1 MENENPYALTYDE
14 MAPDKQVRTDLW
26 GAMAMPDLVLQ
37 RDLLISRMEKTSRM
51 FSNTMS
57 PSIVSMYSAM
67 QMALND
73 INGLIDKQA
82 KK

>member
-1 MENENPYALTYDE
+1 MENENPYASAYDDTS
-14 MAPDKQVRTDLW
+14 PDKQVRTDLW
-26 GAMAMPDLVLQ
+26 GTMALPDLVTQ
-37 RDLLISRMEKTSRM
+37 RDLLVNRMEKTSRM
-51 FSNTMS
+51 FSSMMS
-57 PSIVSMYSAM
+57 PSVISMYSAM